1 MFLIKE
7 IMLENVSLKFYKNP
21 KLTFLFKKPLGSLYK
36 PTKEKETFVS

>member
-21 KLTFLFKKPLGSLYK
+21 KLTFFLLGSLYR

>member
-7 IMLENVSLKFYKNP
+7 ITLKNASLKFYKNP
-21 KLTFLFKKPLGSLYK
+21 KLPFFLKKSLESLYR